1 MLIDNESLYL
11 YNLTIKQPSL
21 CIASIV
27 GQFLGSKKSQE
38 IILANSTSIELWK
51 ADSNTGKL
59 EKLYQQASFGIIQ
72 ALDKIRLVGS
82 HKDYVV
88 ISSDSGKLVVLE
100 FDTEK
105 LQFVPLFQEP
115 HSKNGL
121 RRTSP
126 GEYLCVDPHNRAILI
141 SAIEKNKLV
150 YKVQSNDEG
159 KLELSSPL
167 ETFSKQTLTLQMCA
181 MDTGFENP
189 MFAAIECDYNASQQ
203 DNGHVDDDRDIDKP
217 SLLLN
222 YYELDQGLN
231 HVVKHKSN
239 VKIPGSSSHLIP
251 LPDFIGGL
259 LICCKSA
266 IIYAQV

>member
-1 MLIDNESLYL
+1 M
-11 YNLTIKQPSL
+11 
-21 CIASIV
+21 
-27 GQFLGSKKSQE
+27 
-38 IILANSTSIELWK
+38 WK

-59 EKLYQQASFGIIQ
+59 EKIYQQASFGIIQ
-72 ALDKIRLVGS
+72 GIDKIRLVGTQ
-82 HKDYVV
+82 KDYVV
-88 ISSDSGKLVVLE
+88 ITSDSGKLVVLE
-100 FDTEK
+100 FDIEK
-105 LQFVPLFQEP
+105 LQFVSLFQEP

-141 SAIEKNKLV
+141 GAIEKNKLV

-167 ETFSKQTLTLQMCA
+167 ETFSKHTLTLQICA

-189 MFAAIECDYNASQQ
+189 MFAAIECDYNARQQ
-203 DNGHVDDDRDIDKP
+203 DNGEEEDAGEA

-231 HVVKHKSN
+231 HIVENSKH
-239 VKIPGSSSHLIP
+239 
-251 LPDFIGGL
+251 
-259 LICCKSA
+259 
-266 IIYAQV
+266 Q